1 MFYEITIITPEN
13 NTAEDMAEI
22 RNTIEKWADIHTA
35 EDEGVK
41 RLTYAITRNGVE
53 HNYGDYLFYIA
64 TLNDGD
70 PQRLSAELCRD
81 DKVLRHLIVKADR
94 NYIKH

>member
-1 MFYEITIITPEN
+1 MFYEITLITPEN

-22 RNTIEKWADIHTA
+22 RSTIEKWADIHTA
-35 EDEGVK
+35 EDNGVK
-41 RLTYAITRNGVE
+41 RLAYAITLNGVE
-53 HNYGDYLFYIA
+53 HNFGHYLFYTA

-94 NYIKH
+94 KYIKH